1 MKLVS
6 SELRMTPIGD
16 IPRIK
21 KLEVIGV
28 FESGISG
35 YDEVLAF
42 IDYRLLQKIFRMNEN
57 ITGLG
62 VRISNP
68 ENAPEIAHEFAELTD
83 EYIIRNWADENKSI
97 FQVMKLEKIG
107 LFLILTL
114 IIVVAAFNIISGL
127 TILIKNKTK
136 EIAILKTFSHFLFVQ
151 VPFLLSIPIACILL
165 NIANDKLF
173 YLFASF
179 GIGSLI
185 LSCLGSIS
193 SSMNLMNQRNFLLG
207 SVIVMI
213 FSVPIIIFSV
223 GIINMEES
231 FNSLINIL
239 FGILLIVF
247 AINPWASGLCL
258 KLSLENN

>member
-1 MKLVS
+1 MKILNKIIFFYYREYKLNMSGVQDILTNIIFFFVS
-6 SELRMTPIGD
+6 IFIFIFSIGPD
-16 IPRIK
+16 KETIS
-21 KLEVIGV
+21 LIGV
-28 FESGISG
+28 GIVWTLLLLSSTLSLRKFYQDDFENGN
-35 YDEVLAF
+35 L
-42 IDYRLLQKIFRMNEN
+42 
-57 ITGLG
+57 
-62 VRISNP
+62 
-68 ENAPEIAHEFAELTD
+68 
-83 EYIIRNWADENKSI
+83 
-97 FQVMKLEKIG
+97 
-107 LFLILTL
+107 L
-114 IIVVAAFNIISGL
+114 IIHLNGL
-127 TILIKNKTK
+127 SFGF
-136 EIAILKTFSHFLFVQ
+136 IAILKTFSHFLFVQ
-151 VPFLLSIPIACILL
+151 IPFLLSIPIACVLL

-173 YLFASF
+173 YLLASF
-179 GIGSLI
+179 GIASLT

-223 GIINMEES
+223 SIINMEEN

>member
-1 MKLVS
+1 MKILNKIIFFYYREYKLNMSGVQDILTNIIFFFVS
-6 SELRMTPIGD
+6 IFIFIFSIGPD
-16 IPRIK
+16 KETIS
-21 KLEVIGV
+21 LIGV
-28 FESGISG
+28 GIVWTLLLLSSTLSLSKFYQDDFENGN
-35 YDEVLAF
+35 L
-42 IDYRLLQKIFRMNEN
+42 
-57 ITGLG
+57 
-62 VRISNP
+62 
-68 ENAPEIAHEFAELTD
+68 
-83 EYIIRNWADENKSI
+83 
-97 FQVMKLEKIG
+97 
-107 LFLILTL
+107 L
-114 IIVVAAFNIISGL
+114 IIHLNGL
-127 TILIKNKTK
+127 SFGF
-136 EIAILKTFSHFLFVQ
+136 IAILKTFSHFLFVQ
-151 VPFLLSIPIACILL
+151 IPFLLSIPIACVLL

-173 YLFASF
+173 YLLASF
-179 GIGSLI
+179 GIASLT

-223 GIINMEES
+223 SIINMEEN